1 MLLRFVVF
9 GELQAVVDVLLS
21 VLNELLTLVNE
32 FCRLIQMSCRLQTG
46 GMDMRLNVWSKSI
59 P

>member
-21 VLNELLTLVNE
+21 VLNELLAVVDE
-32 FCRLIQMSCRLQTG
+32 LQAL
-46 GMDMRLNVWSKSI
+46 DWKL
-59 P
+59 